1 MAQLPGA
8 LLPNYRWQATD
19 NVTGAILPLAE
30 LYAYETGG
38 TFSVLQSLYSDVD
51 LAVALA
57 NPVVA
62 DSAGRFAAMFM
73 LPVGYDLILKDA
85 DGNEI
90 WRVTD
95 IEDIGQA
102 FLSNLGLQMA
112 AGTEDVASGYQ
123 VVDGDWLVTTDA
135 NDATNP
141 FVVNLPD
148 LATWTTPLTIKHQ
161 SAYACNVT
169 PAGTDEIENV
179 AAAYALAAAASPAL
193 PTITLIPGAN
203 SWLIQSSHA
212 L

>member
-1 MAQLPGA
+1 MAQLPAGQFLFSSQQLFDDSGTPLSLA
-8 LLPNYRWQATD
+8 RLLT
-19 NVTGAILPLAE
+19 
-30 LYAYETGG
+30 YESGG

-51 LAVALA
+51 LAVALS
-57 NPVVA
+57 NPVIA
-62 DSAGRFAAMFM
+62 DSAGRFPSLFV
-73 LPVGYDLILKDA
+73 LPVGYDWILQDA

-90 WRVTD
+90 IRGID
-95 IEDIGQA
+95 FEDIGQA
-102 FLSNLGLQMA
+102 FLSNLGVQMA
-112 AGTEDVASGYQ
+112 TGTEDVASGYQ

-161 SAYACNVT
+161 SALACNVT

-179 AAAYALAAAASPAL
+179 AAAYALPAAASPNL
-193 PTITLIPGAN
+193 PTVTLIPGPS
-203 SWLIQSSHA
+203 SWLIQSSHG

>member
-1 MAQLPGA
+1 MAQLPAGQFLFSSQQLFDNSGA
-8 LLPNYRWQATD
+8 PLSLAQ
-19 NVTGAILPLAE
+19 ILT
-30 LYAYETGG
+30 YETGG

-51 LAVALA
+51 LTVALA
-57 NPVVA
+57 NPVAA
-62 DSAGRFAAMFM
+62 DSAGRFPSLFV
-73 LPVGYDLILKDA
+73 LPVGYDWILQDSG
-85 DGNEI
+85 GNEI
-90 WRVTD
+90 CRGIDFIDV
-95 IEDIGQA
+95 GQS

-112 AGTEDVASGYQ
+112 SGTEDVASGYQ

-161 SAYACNVT
+161 SAFACNVT

-179 AAAYALAAAASPAL
+179 AAAYALAAAASPDL

-203 SWLIQSSHA
+203 SWLIASSHA